1 MCEVSLWHMVS
12 QQVIFH
18 SHLST
23 IYPVTTDKTTVRILA
38 GISHIFAVFLKCK
51 YLEASNRTRAAE
63 VSPALEQ
70 LSWHA
75 KDECKH

>member
-12 QQVIFH
+12 QQVIFN

-23 IYPVTTDKTTVRILA
+23 IYPVTIDKTTVRIMA
-38 GISHIFAVFLKCK
+38 GISHIFAVFLECK
-51 YLEASNRTRAAE
+51 YLEASNCQCAAE
-63 VSPALEQ
+63 VSPAFEH

-75 KDECKH
+75 KVERKH